1 MNKRNREV
9 NDKGDSILAR
19 WRLQEERELN
29 LCNRESNREK
39 GGKTHTERTQ
49 ALALSHSLT
58 YSLSLPT
65 QLSERPVLA
74 FSHLACI
81 GGIHV

>member
-1 MNKRNREV
+1 MDKRNREV

-39 GGKTHTERTQ
+39 GGNHTQREHRHS
-49 ALALSHSLT
+49 LSHT
-58 YSLSLPT
+58 
-65 QLSERPVLA
+65 
-74 FSHLACI
+74 H
-81 GGIHV
+81 